1 MRQIDVGNII
11 HPTDPNGLVVVAQ
24 VEPISLIFTL
34 PQSELPRIQAQM
46 AKGPLTV
53 IAYSQDDKIKLDE
66 GKLLLVNNQIAQ
78 TTGTI
83 QLKATFPNAAHR
95 LWPGQLVN
103 ARLLVDTRKD
113 GLTIAA
119 PAVQQGQTGSYVYV
133 ISPDGKAEVR
143 PVTVAQ
149 ISEGQALIDS
159 GLKANETVV
168 VDGQYRLSAG
178 QPRAGA
184 PRQGRAGSRLAKRG
198 REGNPVNFSAPFI
211 RRPIATILLMAG
223 IAAVRPRDLPSA
235 ARRGAAQRQLPDD
248 PGHRPVARRRSANH
262 GVDRGDAA
270 RAADGPDPRR
280 HPAHLDERAGRH
292 LGHRAIRARPHRRQR
307 GGRRP
312 GGHQRG
318 KSLPADQHPVS
329 ADDPEGESGRDAG
342 PASRAHA
349 PTRLPLT
356 TIDAYAENILL
367 PKISQIPGVGL
378 VGIGGQQKPAI
389 RVQVNPQ
396 ALAARGIGLEDVRS
410 VIAQA
415 NVDLPKGTL
424 NSPRQTYT
432 LNTNDQLLK
441 PDAYDALIVA
451 YRNGS
456 PVRIRDIG
464 KAIEGPENDLLA
476 GWYNKQRAVILAIQ
490 RVPGANVI
498 ETVDRVKALLPQLEA
513 SLPPAIKVTIAA
525 DRTTTIRAA
534 VADVQFTLLLTVA
547 LVVMVIFLFL
557 RNLWATVIPAVTV
570 PLSLIGTFAVLYVLG
585 YSLDNL
591 SLMAL
596 SIAVG
601 FVVDDAVVVIENIV
615 RHLEQGLSPMEAAL
629 KGSREIGFT
638 IISITLSLI
647 AVFIPLFLMG
657 GYVGKL
663 FQEFAVTI
671 SVSLLLSLVIS
682 LTLTPMMC
690 ARLLKDEAHRQHGRL
705 YRFFERG
712 FDNLLA
718 LYEHGLKIV
727 LRHRFITLMVM
738 LGTIALT
745 GYLYVVIPK
754 GFFPQQ
760 DTGQIVGITEAAEDI
775 SFPAMAQRQQ
785 ALVDILLKD
794 PAIDSVSNY
803 IGPGGPTATLN
814 QGRVFIALKP
824 ASQRDASADQVIN
837 RLRPQLA
844 RIQGITLYM
853 QAAQDITIGARLS
866 KTQYQYT
873 LTDAD
878 STELAHWS
886 AIFVDKMKGIPGVID
901 VASDQAN
908 GGPMLNVTV
917 NREVAS
923 SFGILPSTI
932 DNVLDDAFGQRIV
945 STIFTQLNQYHV
957 VLEVDPRFQYSP
969 QALRD
974 IYLNSSGGQQVPL
987 STLVNSDIK
996 PAPIVVNHQG
1006 LFPSVTISFNL
1017 VPGMALGDAVAA
1029 IQQIEKQT
1037 GKPASLA
1044 TSFQGNAQAFQA
1056 SLVGNAAADRGG
1068 ADRDLHHPGRPL

>member
-1 MRQIDVGNII
+1 
-11 HPTDPNGLVVVAQ
+11 
-24 VEPISLIFTL
+24 
-34 PQSELPRIQAQM
+34 
-46 AKGPLTV
+46 
-53 IAYSQDDKIKLDE
+53 
-66 GKLLLVNNQIAQ
+66 
-78 TTGTI
+78 
-83 QLKATFPNAAHR
+83 
-95 LWPGQLVN
+95 
-103 ARLLVDTRKD
+103 
-113 GLTIAA
+113 
-119 PAVQQGQTGSYVYV
+119 
-133 ISPDGKAEVR
+133 
-143 PVTVAQ
+143 
-149 ISEGQALIDS
+149 
-159 GLKANETVV
+159 
-168 VDGQYRLSAG
+168 
-178 QPRAGA
+178 
-184 PRQGRAGSRLAKRG
+184 
-198 REGNPVNFSAPFI
+198 
-211 RRPIATILLMAG
+211 
-223 IAAVRPRDLPSA
+223 
-235 ARRGAAQRQLPDD
+235 
-248 PGHRPVARRRSANH
+248 
-262 GVDRGDAA
+262 
-270 RAADGPDPRR
+270 
-280 HPAHLDERAGRH
+280 
-292 LGHRAIRARPHRRQR
+292 
-307 GGRRP
+307 
-312 GGHQRG
+312 
-318 KSLPADQHPVS
+318 
-329 ADDPEGESGRDAG
+329 
-342 PASRAHA
+342 
-349 PTRLPLT
+349 
-356 TIDAYAENILL
+356 
-367 PKISQIPGVGL
+367 
-378 VGIGGQQKPAI
+378 
-389 RVQVNPQ
+389 
-396 ALAARGIGLEDVRS
+396 
-410 VIAQA
+410 
-415 NVDLPKGTL
+415 
-424 NSPRQTYT
+424 
-432 LNTNDQLLK
+432 
-441 PDAYDALIVA
+441 
-451 YRNGS
+451 
-456 PVRIRDIG
+456 
-464 KAIEGPENDLLA
+464 
-476 GWYNKQRAVILAIQ
+476 AIQ

-498 ETVDRVKALLPQLEA
+498 DTVDRIKALLPQLEA

-534 VADVQFTLLLTVA
+534 VSDVQFTLLLTVA

-570 PLSLIGTFAVLYVLG
+570 PLSLVGTFAVLYVLG

-638 IISITLSLI
+638 IVSITLSLI

-671 SVSLLLSLVIS
+671 SVSLLISLIVS

-690 ARLLKDEAHRQHGRL
+690 ARLLKDQAHRQHGRL
-705 YRFFERG
+705 YRLFERG
-712 FDNLLA
+712 FDHLLA

-738 LGTIALT
+738 LSTIALT

-760 DTGQIVGITEAAEDI
+760 DTGQIVGITEASQDI

-794 PAIDSVSNY
+794 PAIGSVSNY

-824 ASQRDASADQVIN
+824 GNQRDVSADQVIN

-844 RIQGITLYM
+844 KVQGIALYM
-853 QAAQDITIGARLS
+853 QAAQDITIGARLA

-886 AIFVDKMKGIPGVID
+886 AIFVEKMKSIPGITD

-908 GGPMLNVTV
+908 GGPMLNVAV

-923 SFGILPSTI
+923 TFGILPSTI

-987 STLVNSDIK
+987 STLVNSNIQ

-1006 LFPSVTISFNL
+1006 MFPSVTISFNL
-1017 VPGMALGDAVAA
+1017 NPGVALGDAVAA

-1037 GKPASLA
+1037 GKPLSLA

-1056 SLVGNAAADRGG
+1056 SLSGTPLLIGAALIVIYIILGVLYESAIHPITILSTLPSAGIGALLLLMAVHMDLSVIAMIGIILLIGIVKKNGIMLVDFALEVERSEGLGPEDSIYRACIMRFRPILMTTMAALLGGVPLMLGTGTGSEIRQPLGYAIVGGLALSQVLTLYTTPVVFLYLDRLIRRSRPAAAATAAG
-1068 ADRDLHHPGRPL
+1068 AE

>member
-1 MRQIDVGNII
+1 M
-11 HPTDPNGLVVVAQ
+11 
-24 VEPISLIFTL
+24 
-34 PQSELPRIQAQM
+34 
-46 AKGPLTV
+46 
-53 IAYSQDDKIKLDE
+53 
-66 GKLLLVNNQIAQ
+66 
-78 TTGTI
+78 
-83 QLKATFPNAAHR
+83 
-95 LWPGQLVN
+95 
-103 ARLLVDTRKD
+103 
-113 GLTIAA
+113 
-119 PAVQQGQTGSYVYV
+119 
-133 ISPDGKAEVR
+133 
-143 PVTVAQ
+143 
-149 ISEGQALIDS
+149 
-159 GLKANETVV
+159 
-168 VDGQYRLSAG
+168 
-178 QPRAGA
+178 
-184 PRQGRAGSRLAKRG
+184 
-198 REGNPVNFSAPFI
+198 
-211 RRPIATILLMAG
+211 
-223 IAAVRPRDLPSA
+223 
-235 ARRGAAQRQLPDD
+235 
-248 PGHRPVARRRSANH
+248 
-262 GVDRGDAA
+262 
-270 RAADGPDPRR
+270 
-280 HPAHLDERAGRH
+280 
-292 LGHRAIRARPHRRQR
+292 
-307 GGRRP
+307 
-312 GGHQRG
+312 
-318 KSLPADQHPVS
+318 
-329 ADDPEGESGRDAG
+329 
-342 PASRAHA
+342 
-349 PTRLPLT
+349 
-356 TIDAYAENILL
+356 
-367 PKISQIPGVGL
+367 
-378 VGIGGQQKPAI
+378 
-389 RVQVNPQ
+389 NPQ
-396 ALAARGIGLEDVRS
+396 ALAARGIGLEDVRN

-498 ETVDRVKALLPQLEA
+498 ATVDRVKALLPQLEA

-570 PLSLIGTFAVLYVLG
+570 PLSLVGTFAVLYALG

-638 IISITLSLI
+638 IVSITLSLI

-690 ARLLKDEAHRQHGRL
+690 ARLLKNEVHRQHGRL
-705 YRFFERG
+705 YRLFERG
-712 FDNLLA
+712 FDGLLA

-794 PAIDSVSNY
+794 PAIESVSNY

-814 QGRVFIALKP
+814 QGRVFIVLKP
-824 ASQRDASADQVIN
+824 GNQRDASADQVIN
-837 RLRPQLA
+837 RLRPKLA
-844 RIQGITLYM
+844 QDPGHHPLHAGGAGHHDRRAPDQDPVPIHADRRRFDRARPLVGDLRREDGEHPRRHRCRQRPGQWRADAQRHRQSRGRLELRHPALDDR
-853 QAAQDITIGARLS
+853 QRARRRLRPAHRLDHLHPAQPVSRRARGRSALPVQPAGAERHLPELVGRPAGAAQHA
-866 KTQYQYT
+866 
-873 LTDAD
+873 
-878 STELAHWS
+878 
-886 AIFVDKMKGIPGVID
+886 
-901 VASDQAN
+901 
-908 GGPMLNVTV
+908 
-917 NREVAS
+917 
-923 SFGILPSTI
+923 
-932 DNVLDDAFGQRIV
+932 
-945 STIFTQLNQYHV
+945 
-957 VLEVDPRFQYSP
+957 
-969 QALRD
+969 
-974 IYLNSSGGQQVPL
+974 GQQRHQAGADRGQPSGPVPVGHH
-987 STLVNSDIK
+987 LVQ
-996 PAPIVVNHQG
+996 PAG
-1006 LFPSVTISFNL
+1006 RAWRWAMRSRPSSRSRSR
-1017 VPGMALGDAVAA
+1017 
-1029 IQQIEKQT
+1029 
-1037 GKPASLA
+1037 PASLPRSPPPSRA
-1044 TSFQGNAQAFQA
+1044 T
-1056 SLVGNAAADRGG
+1056 
-1068 ADRDLHHPGRPL
+1068 PRPSRRHSRECRC